1 MTARNRD
8 FIQMKIGIIT
18 RERIFQEYAL
28 GYLGRYL

>member
-18 RERIFQEYAL
+18 RERIFQEYVF